1 MPDLSAFLLR
11 ASSDT
16 RIGALGGPASR
27 PLTLNPLEA
36 LTDAVR
42 VAISRILKYVFLSAH
57 RRVIQEEA
65 GRGFN
70 ADIKK
75 GRFE

>member
-1 MPDLSAFLLR
+1 MFLLR

-16 RIGALGGPASR
+16 RIGALGNPASR

-36 LTDAVR
+36 LTDVVR
-42 VAISRILKYVFLSAH
+42 VAISRIPKYLFLSVH
-57 RRVIQEEA
+57 GRVIQEEA

-70 ADIKK
+70 ADIRKA
-75 GRFE
+75 GFNE